1 MLNGNKM
8 DYIRNYYKVPAKKG
22 GRVEYEGK
30 AGTIVGTRNAYL
42 RIRLD
47 GEKKIKSYHP
57 TYNMSY
63 L

>member
-1 MLNGNKM
+1 M

-30 AGTIVGTRNAYL
+30 PGTIVGSRNAYL
-42 RIRLD
+42 LIRLD
-47 GEKKIKSYHP
+47 GEKEVGSYHP
-57 TYNMSY
+57 TYNITY